1 MGISQAAATGA
12 GATPAIPRGKAEQ
25 PEPPRHGH
33 RAEGSL
39 NGGNMKKDVKKLAT
53 ASVLAAITIVL
64 GLTPLGIIPIPPAN
78 MSILCLPVIIGTL
91 TCGLGTGMILGG
103 IFGITSVIKAFTEP
117 SVLVAPL
124 LGSSPVFV
132 IIMSLG
138 ARLLIPVVVYYVHRG
153 MTRKGGMKKTGIGV
167 SALLGSLT
175 NTVCYLGL
183 MLLFYVLAGLD
194 SAAVLATVAGA
205 GALNG
210 SLEAVA
216 AVAVSIPVVMAV
228 NKSRRA

>member
-1 MGISQAAATGA
+1 
-12 GATPAIPRGKAEQ
+12 
-25 PEPPRHGH
+25 
-33 RAEGSL
+33 
-39 NGGNMKKDVKKLAT
+39 
-53 ASVLAAITIVL
+53 
-64 GLTPLGIIPIPPAN
+64 
-78 MSILCLPVIIGTL
+78 
-91 TCGLGTGMILGG
+91 MILGG